1 MLLIFDWDG
10 TLIDSTGKITHC
22 VQLAAE
28 QVGLPILPRPTIK
41 NIIGLGLPEAIQ
53 TLYPQ
58 ADAVIREQLRIA
70 YSDIFLSSDQDSSSS
85 LYPGVAEGLLKLR
98 QQGHQLAVATGKS
111 RRGLNRVLTAF
122 DWQDFFDATRCADET
137 ASKPNP
143 LMLKQLLDELDTPVE
158 QALMIG
164 DTTFDLAMAQ
174 NAGMKSLA
182 VSYGAHPIGHL
193 KPLQPIDI
201 IHHFSDIHPI
211 IENL

>member
-28 QVGLPILPRPTIK
+28 QVGLPVLPRPTIK

-58 ADAVIREQLRIA
+58 ADAAIREQLRVA
-70 YSDIFLSSDQDSSSS
+70 YSDIFLGSDQNSGSS
-85 LYPGVAEGLLKLR
+85 LYAGVAEGLLRLR

-111 RRGLNRVLTAF
+111 RRGLNRVLAAF

-137 ASKPNP
+137 ASKPDP
-143 LMLKQLLDELDTPVE
+143 LMLKQLLSELNTPVE

-182 VSYGAHPIGHL
+182 VSYGAHPVERL
-193 KPLQPIDI
+193 KPLQPISVI
-201 IHHFSDIHPI
+201 NHFSEIHSI